1 MPRTWAASSNQ
12 ARAGSLQ
19 NVGNGLGDAAPTG
32 PPRARDEAL
41 QRFRRGFPSPEG
53 ACRKIAPRCRKN
65 ALTFTD
71 PFGLMACKWHDIEC
85 WEDKMWA
92 ASGGS
97 GFAGGVLAPLG
108 STLLEATGL
117 SSVDRAAKDAAGGS
131 ALAMAGLILDIG
143 SSAVPGGRQGKTAVR
158 ELIRH
163 ATDNPGAWKTVAAFV
178 ERAVSKK
185 ARGGVSIQR
194 VIQNEAG
201 DQLVEHTLRDKAG
214 NVIEQH
220 FRDHLKFVEP

>member
-1 MPRTWAASSNQ
+1 MNFS
-12 ARAGSLQ
+12 
-19 NVGNGLGDAAPTG
+19 
-32 PPRARDEAL
+32 
-41 QRFRRGFPSPEG
+41 
-53 ACRKIAPRCRKN
+53 
-65 ALTFTD
+65 D
-71 PFGLMACKWHDIEC
+71 PFGLCPWHDIEC

-97 GFAGGVLAPLG
+97 GFAGRVLAPLG
-108 STLLEATGL
+108 STALEITGL
-117 SSVDRAAKDAAGGS
+117 SSVDRGAKDAAGGS
-131 ALAMAGLILDIG
+131 ALAMGGLILDIG

-163 ATDNPGAWKTVAAFV
+163 ATDNPGAWRSVAAFV

-201 DQLVEHTLRDKAG
+201 DQLVEHTILNKAG
-214 NVIEQH
+214 DVVERH
-220 FRDHLKFVEP
+220 FRPMLKPPIEP